1 MSSNIISI
9 FSINSIDCMQDYN
22 KTTQCSLTNRMEELT
37 VSKSLHEDYL
47 WDRPSP
53 IWVVSNASKSQTP
66 TERMQGLARAKTV
79 HADYRPC
86 RSVETVICPATKRA
100 VVSARIE
107 ELSNL
112 KRGKLNSGKEK
123 WEEWGQPAWDIS
135 RAARSAVASEHLE
148 RLSLAKVTLIYIC
161 TNCIYGGILN

>member
-1 MSSNIISI
+1 
-9 FSINSIDCMQDYN
+9 
-22 KTTQCSLTNRMEELT
+22 MEELT
-37 VSKSLHEDYL
+37 VSKSLHRDYL

-53 IWVVSNASKSQTP
+53 IWEVSKASQTHTP
-66 TERMQGLARAKTV
+66 TGRVQQLARAKTV

-86 RSVETVICPATKRA
+86 RRVETVVSPSTKRA

-112 KRGKLNSGKEK
+112 KRGRLNGGKES

-135 RAARSAVASEHLE
+135 RAAKSAVASELLE
-148 RLSLAKVTLIYIC
+148 RLSVAKVTFIMYTHLQR
-161 TNCIYGGILN
+161 